1 MTDVVKVLGQSSP
14 VGGTLTT
21 LYTVPALTS
30 VVLSS
35 LMVTNRGTAS
45 AKYRISIAVA
55 GAADATSQY
64 IRYDAVLLPNEARTI
79 VAGITL
85 ATTDVIRVQSDTGQV
100 TFSAFG
106 VQVT

>member
-1 MTDVVKVLGQSSP
+1 MTDVVKVLGQSAP

-35 LMVTNRGTAS
+35 LMVTNRGTS